1 MKGPFGLL
9 LIGGGI
15 ILLVGLFTGKITFP
29 GGPGSVP
36 PNPKTTPIT
45 GTTPGSIN
53 PNPPP
58 SIIKIGHQGNCPP
71 GYHLQRLG
79 SVTVCVANP

>member
-15 ILLVGLFTGKITFP
+15 ILIVGLFTGKITLP
-29 GGPGSVP
+29 GGAATGPGVVTGTVPGSV
-36 PNPKTTPIT
+36 
-45 GTTPGSIN
+45 N

-58 SIIKIGHQGNCPP
+58 SIIKIGTPGNCPT
-71 GYHLQRLG
+71 GYHAQRLG
-79 SVTVCVANP
+79 SVIVCVKNN

>member
-15 ILLVGLFTGKITFP
+15 ILIVGLFTGKIILP
-29 GGPGSVP
+29 GGAAASGPGVVTGTVPGS
-36 PNPKTTPIT
+36 N
-45 GTTPGSIN
+45 N

-58 SIIKIGHQGNCPP
+58 SIIKIGNPGNCPT
-71 GYHLQRLG
+71 GYHAQRLG
-79 SVTVCVANP
+79 SVIVCVKNN

>member
-15 ILLVGLFTGKITFP
+15 ILIIGLFTGKITLP
-29 GGPGSVP
+29 GGATASGPGVITGTVPGSV
-36 PNPKTTPIT
+36 
-45 GTTPGSIN
+45 N

-58 SIIKIGHQGNCPP
+58 SVIQIGKQGSCPT

-79 SVTVCVANP
+79 SVTVCVKD